1 MVKELKIYFDN
12 EDNIIVDYKNVLSLK
27 IEYFNMARKVNNAK
41 PMGEK

>member
-12 EDNIIVDYKNVLSLK
+12 EDNIMVDSKNVLSLK
-27 IEYFNMARKVNNAK
+27 MEYFNTARKANNAK

>member
-27 IEYFNMARKVNNAK
+27 IEYFNTVRKVNNAK